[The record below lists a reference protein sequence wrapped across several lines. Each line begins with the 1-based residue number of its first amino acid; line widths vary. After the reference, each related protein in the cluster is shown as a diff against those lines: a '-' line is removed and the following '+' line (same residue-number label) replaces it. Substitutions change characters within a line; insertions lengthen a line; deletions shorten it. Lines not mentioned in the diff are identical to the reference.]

1 MGAHFGSI
9 HVRLDDATAVRTALE
24 GLASTHQKKF
34 LLGPAI
40 KGWVAIFPEDHGQ
53 DFDLSAA
60 LAQQISAPILHCFV
74 YDDDVFRYQYYED
87 GKAVDAYNSCPDYFG
102 GDDSESEE
110 RGGNAALL
118 KSILPDAAKR
128 EELAQLLKE
137 EGYTFEGERLEKF
150 ATLLGLPNAVSSYEY
165 LQDGERDGIQKWK
178 QFVHVPDL
186 SSERAAART
195 AKAEVKAEL
204 ARLSKEGLLVLEGI
218 GQKTS
223 RGLFHSAPTWC
234 ISPDTSEIFLA
245 WSGDPLAPEA
255 PIRINRLNPRTGE
268 STPTPVEVSGHL
280 HRLAA
285 STRLIAAGCACGHWK
300 TQIWNVEDGSLV
312 TEVAQSRAVDQVGF
326 SQDGETLFSLSEQTL
341 TVINPAGTAPTR
353 SISLPDAAQRF
364 VLHPAGEYLA
374 FQMQGLLGIVHL
386 PSGTALKSV
395 WIPEPSG
402 PMRDLMEH
410 AEVSGI
416 GQKFLS
422 AMEAHIPKDQLEE
435 TRARMARHF
444 LPKQSLASLSFGSSG
459 NYLFCG
465 TTAGLCVLE
474 WEKILAANDL
484 SPVNP
489 LIFVKSEQWPPDSVL
504 TGSQRVMA
512 VAVDSPGRRI
522 LFADQEGK
530 IRFANTTDNRI
541 GDLLVSP
548 VRGSFY
554 HLELTQDRSAL
565 VGTLWIPH
573 KKGNKQEP
581 SRFQIW
587 NYPALCQAAGLA
599 W

>member
-1 MGAHFGSI
+1 MGAHYGSI
-9 HVRLDDATAVRTALE
+9 HVRVDDATAVRTAVE
-24 GLASTHQKKF
+24 SLASTHRKKF
-34 LLGPAI
+34 LVGPAI
-40 KGWVAIFPEDHGQ
+40 KGWVTVFPEDRGQ

-60 LAQQISAPILHCFV
+60 LAQQISVPILHCFV
-74 YDDDVFRYQYYED
+74 YDDDIFSYQFYEA
-87 GKAVDAYNSCPDYFG
+87 GKPVDTYNSCPDYFG
-102 GDDSESEE
+102 DEEGEAKE
-110 RGGNAALL
+110 RGGNAELL
-118 KSILPDAAKR
+118 KPILPDAAKR

-137 EGYTFEGERLEKF
+137 KESIFEGERLEKF

-178 QFVHVPDL
+178 LFVHIPDPTP
-186 SSERAAART
+186 ERTAARAAKVRVT
-195 AKAEVKAEL
+195 TEL
-204 ARLSKEGLLVLEGI
+204 ARLSKEGWLILDLAGEM
-218 GQKTS
+218 TS
-223 RGLFHSAPTWC
+223 HPLFHSSPVWCLEPITGATLLGWAGTPIGPATPTRL
-234 ISPDTSEIFLA
+234 S
-245 WSGDPLAPEA
+245 
-255 PIRINRLNPRTGE
+255 RINPRTGE
-268 STPTPVEVSGHL
+268 STPTSVEVTGHL

-285 STRLIAAGCACGHWK
+285 SSRWIAAGCACGDWK

-312 TEVAQSRAVDQVGF
+312 TEVPQSRAVEQVGF

-341 TVINPAGTAPTR
+341 TVIHPAGTAPSR
-353 SISLPDAAQRF
+353 SISLPDAAQKF

-374 FQMQGLLGIVHL
+374 IQMQGLLGVVHL

-402 PMRDLMEH
+402 PTRDLMEH
-410 AEVSGI
+410 AEASGI

-422 AMEAHIPKDQLEE
+422 AMEAHIPKDQLDE
-435 TRARMARHF
+435 TRARMARHC
-444 LPKQSLASLSFGSSG
+444 LPKQSLVSLSFGSSG

-474 WEKILAANDL
+474 WEKILTAADQ
-484 SPVNP
+484 SPVTP
-489 LIFVKSEQWPPDSVL
+489 LAFIKSEDTLPDDAL
-504 TGSQRVMA
+504 KGSQRVMA
-512 VAVDSPGRRI
+512 VTVDSPARRI

-530 IRFANTTDNRI
+530 VRFANTMDNRI
-541 GDLLVSP
+541 GDLLASP

-554 HLELTQDRSAL
+554 HLELSPDRSAL

-587 NYPALCQAAGLA
+587 NYPMLCQAAGLA